1 MIVVVT
7 VLLLL
12 LLLLKA
18 FNFSVLSVRLQR
30 LKRPSLFL
38 AAVMRPSCC
47 GS

>member
-7 VLLLL
+7 VLLL